1 VRLDPLTP
9 GQVIDHWDRLIGFVL
24 QMERRFPDD
33 WPVREFVRQVDS
45 GEMSPWLAYE
55 PDNGKAFA
63 IVGTAI
69 RVKPTGRR
77 FLSIVYAS
85 GIEHRQWLRMMIAR
99 VEEHAR
105 EKECEFIEVFGR
117 SGWAK
122 QLFDF
127 AIVESMGLF
136 HKELV

>member
-1 VRLDPLTP
+1 
-9 GQVIDHWDRLIGFVL
+9 
-24 QMERRFPDD
+24 
-33 WPVREFVRQVDS
+33 
-45 GEMSPWLAYE
+45 
-55 PDNGKAFA
+55 
-63 IVGTAI
+63 
-69 RVKPTGRR
+69 
-77 FLSIVYAS
+77 
-85 GIEHRQWLRMMIAR
+85 MIAR